1 VVVVAAIMLFQLLGV
16 LAVGVLVAKMKEPK
30 DLLLVQLILALVVG
44 VVVV

>member
-30 DLLLVQLILALVVG
+30 DLLLVQLILALVA
-44 VVVV
+44 VVVVV